1 MNLFPLEVRVAE
13 IHIST
18 FEILSN
24 HSFENPHVV
33 KGVSLHGG
41 FDACGEYLSPRSFHR
56 LDAIRSW
63 TASLLETGGFL
74 CEPDPLLLQGP
85 SLPNLAQWRFLLER
99 GIWQPLWS
107 LLTQT
112 AVAEGRGRLMAAWTF
127 PDLQEVVEEDISQMA
142 VGHWNKGLLRAH
154 GLDEGGD
161 IRAKIGGHEAMWFL
175 IRDLAFGEIPSDER
189 PKMAPLKRL
198 VPKGLHERVISAEHY
213 KLIAYVMNLFLV
225 ECRAEAG
232 FDTMLSLFGSPEL
245 FPGHEA
251 DLPTA
256 KELLLRI
263 DQDEQIHLE
272 SMKLY
277 LGELRELTFKGLDG
291 QRINGSD
298 LVDGTWG
305 RMVHWTIHDQKRI
318 EYLERRSEIHA
329 LLAQEPEGRSLI
341 EAFDGLGDAPQWH
354 SIA

>member
-1 MNLFPLEVRVAE
+1 MYSQEDILADRPGGRE
-13 IHIST
+13 IFIA
-18 FEILSN
+18 
-24 HSFENPHVV
+24 
-33 KGVSLHGG
+33 KQRLHGSINELG
-41 FDACGEYLSPRSFHR
+41 QYISPRSLFR
-56 LDAIRSW
+56 PLAFSSW
-63 TASLLETGGFL
+63 TDALLSRGGRPVV
-74 CEPDPLLLQGP
+74 PDPLLLFGP
-85 SLPNLAQWRFLLER
+85 AMPNLSQWRFLLER

-112 AVAEGRGRLMAAWTF
+112 AVAEGRGRLMAAWVF
-127 PDLQEVVEEDISQMA
+127 PDLQEVVEEDISHMA
-142 VGHWNKGLLRAH
+142 VGHWNKGLLKAH

-175 IRDLAFGEIPSDER
+175 IRDLAFGEIPFDER

-263 DQDEQIHLE
+263 DQDEQIHLD

-277 LGELRELTFKGLDG
+277 LGELREVTFKGLHG
-291 QRINGSD
+291 QSIKGRD
-298 LVDGTWG
+298 LVDGIWG
-305 RMVHWTIHDQKRI
+305 HMVHWTIHDQKRI

-329 LLAQEPEGRSLI
+329 LLAQEPQGRSLI

-354 SIA
+354 SIT